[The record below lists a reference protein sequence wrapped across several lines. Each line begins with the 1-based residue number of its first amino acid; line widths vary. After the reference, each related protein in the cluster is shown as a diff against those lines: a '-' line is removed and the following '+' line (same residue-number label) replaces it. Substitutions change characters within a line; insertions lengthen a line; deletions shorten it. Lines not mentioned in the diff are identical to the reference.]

1 MTILTTKQNIPFL
14 SKLTGIP
21 EEGFKHS
28 TKHTCTFQYP
38 TAKFRTLYE
47 EVKKRGNNP
56 YAVMTW

>member
-1 MTILTTKQNIPFL
+1 MTILTTKQNVPLL

-21 EEGFKHS
+21 KEGFKES

-56 YAVMTW
+56 YALMTW